1 VIFLPKAVDVITA
14 TWSSPDNS
22 SFRGGG
28 RDHFDLTM
36 ASQCFKDRVS
46 RGRAAYLR
54 QVSAVLS
61 GCHAGLIPGQALCR
75 WKQERPAHRTASCG
89 SLPGLE

>member
-1 VIFLPKAVDVITA
+1 MNFLPKAVDVITA
-14 TWSSPDNS
+14 AWSSPDNS
-22 SFRGGG
+22 SFRGRG

-46 RGRAAYLR
+46 RGRAVYLR
-54 QVSAVLS
+54 QVSEVLS
-61 GCHAGLIPGQALCR
+61 CGHAGLIRGQALCR
-75 WKQERPAHRTASCG
+75 LKQERPAHCSASCG